1 MEEPKK
7 SKNEE
12 LAKTF
17 KYCLVNIISSSL
29 NTRKDVLSQLS
40 HLVESEG
47 TKLIFS
53 GLLISLT
60 LFFVVLIS
68 VVLN

>member
-47 TKLIFS
+47 TKINSFW
-53 GLLISLT
+53 I
-60 LFFVVLIS
+60 V
-68 VVLN
+68 N